1 MFLFLFQESLFGFED
16 FLSFVFGGFGRVLFD
31 FVVFLLLNRNRVV
44 RMLNGIKE
52 DFGDDAVNR
61 RLDGHP

>member
-16 FLSFVFGGFGRVLFD
+16 FLSFVFRGFGGVLFD
-31 FVVFLLLNRNRVV
+31 FVVLLLLNRDGVI
-44 RMLNGIKE
+44 RMLDGIKE
-52 DFGDDAVNR
+52 DLGDDAVEG